1 ERVTVM
7 GTTAALFTATGQ
19 VTVNRDQLD
28 LDADVQLVGG
38 VLGTGHAGLHL
49 NWLRGEY
56 TADVQAELF
65 GRIFEVGGTLSF
77 TTGASL
83 SRGVTGACTLPVG
96 LPVVGG
102 MELANARVDL
112 QYSPGAGA
120 QNYVSGTASAG
131 GLGGV
136 TFTKYFDGTVNL
148 STLQNGLQDAY
159 HFL

>member
-1 ERVTVM
+1 EIGGSFGFQGGRLTEIGLSYDAGSSPGLAVGNTGLFVTLIQAHLTHLDDPANLNVEGTVGVTYGERVTVM

-77 TTGASL
+77 SNDGSL
-83 SRGVTGACTLPVG
+83 SLDVTGAL
-96 LPVVGG
+96 
-102 MELANARVDL
+102 
-112 QYSPGAGA
+112 
-120 QNYVSGTASAG
+120 
-131 GLGGV
+131 
-136 TFTKYFDGTVNL
+136 
-148 STLQNGLQDAY
+148 
-159 HFL
+159 H